1 MKQEAIQVHL
11 QTELNMKILI
21 KIYKKAGKYKLH
33 IFIAALATL
42 AVTFANLAAPRIT
55 QQMIKILQDTST
67 AVGGAADVESM
78 PQLVQIALILLVIF
92 VVRAV
97 CQFLSS
103 YVAHVAAWNYV
114 AELHAEIYSHLQ
126 KLSIGYYSDKQTGQ
140 LMSRVINDTR
150 NFETLIAHAVPELA
164 SGVILF
170 VGVSVILFTTNVT
183 LAALTFIPVPFLL
196 FVFPVLKKSRARH
209 KEAQEHVAELNAQ
222 LQDNF
227 SGIKEIQIF
236 NRQADESA
244 RITATSR
251 KYSKSLIRA
260 LFYSA
265 VMHPLIGFA
274 TSAGNIIVVGVGGYL
289 VLGNHGMQLD
299 EIVAFLLYL
308 GVFYGPVAQMARL
321 VEDMQSGIAGG
332 ERVFEIL
339 DTEPDIA
346 DSPDSKDV
354 DRLSGN
360 IEFKNVSFKYDDD
373 SETLNNINFIQP
385 ANQMYAIIGATGVG
399 KTTLAA
405 LLPRFYD
412 VTGGEILIDNINI
425 KDMTLQSLRRN
436 ISMVLQD
443 VFLFNGTIGENIR
456 YGNPLAS
463 DSEVITAAK
472 TACIHE
478 FIDELPLGYDTI
490 VGERGMRLSG
500 GQKQRIS
507 IARSLLCNAPI
518 LILDEATSA
527 VDTET
532 EREIQG
538 AIQKIAGSRTL
549 IVIAHRLSTVKRA
562 DCIIVLRDGQ
572 IAEQGSHAELMEKA
586 GLYKHLVEI
595 QRIKE

>member
-1 MKQEAIQVHL
+1 MKTL
-11 QTELNMKILI
+11 L

-33 IFIAALATL
+33 ILIAAITTL
-42 AVTFANLAAPRIT
+42 IVTAANLATPRIT
-55 QQMIKILQDTST
+55 QEMIKILQDSST
-67 AVGGAADVESM
+67 ADIESM
-78 PQLVQIALILLVIF
+78 PKLVTIALVLLIIF
-92 VVRAV
+92 IIRAV
-97 CQFLSS
+97 CSFLHS
-103 YVAHVAAWNYV
+103 YIGHVAAWNYV
-114 AELHAEIYSHLQ
+114 SELHAEIYSHLQ

-150 NFETLIAHAVPELA
+150 NFETLIAHAVPELV
-164 SGVILF
+164 SGIILF
-170 VGVSVILFTTNVT
+170 IGVSVILFTTNVT

-196 FVFPVLKKSRARH
+196 FVFPVLKKARARH
-209 KEAQEHVAELNAQ
+209 REANEHVAELNAQ

-251 KYSKSLIRA
+251 KYSRSLIRA

-274 TSAGNIIVVGVGGYL
+274 TSAGNVIVVGVGGYL
-289 VLGNHGMQLD
+289 VLNNHGMQLD

-321 VEDMQSGIAGG
+321 FEDMQSGIAGG

-339 DTEPDIA
+339 ETEPDIQ
-346 DSPDSKDV
+346 DSPDAKDV
-354 DRLSGN
+354 GRLTGN
-360 IEFKNVSFKYDDD
+360 IEFRNVDFRYDND
-373 SETLNNINFIQP
+373 SETLNNINFVQP

-436 ISMVLQD
+436 ISMALQD

-456 YGNPLAS
+456 YGNPEAS
-463 DSEVITAAK
+463 HADVVMAAK
-472 TACIHE
+472 TACIHD
-478 FIDELPLGYDTI
+478 FVSELPLGYDTV

-532 EREIQG
+532 EREIQE

-562 DCIIVLRDGQ
+562 DCIIVLKDGQ
-572 IAEQGSHAELMEKA
+572 IAEQGSHGELMEKA
-586 GLYKHLVEI
+586 GLYRHLVEI
-595 QRIKE
+595 QRIRG

>member
-1 MKQEAIQVHL
+1 
-11 QTELNMKILI
+11 
-21 KIYKKAGKYKLH
+21 
-33 IFIAALATL
+33 
-42 AVTFANLAAPRIT
+42 
-55 QQMIKILQDTST
+55 
-67 AVGGAADVESM
+67 
-78 PQLVQIALILLVIF
+78 
-92 VVRAV
+92 
-97 CQFLSS
+97 
-103 YVAHVAAWNYV
+103 
-114 AELHAEIYSHLQ
+114 
-126 KLSIGYYSDKQTGQ
+126 
-140 LMSRVINDTR
+140 MSRVINDTR
-150 NFETLIAHAVPELA
+150 NFETLIAHAVPELV
-164 SGVILF
+164 SGIILF
-170 VGVSVILFTTNVT
+170 VGVTIILFTTNAL
-183 LAALTFIPVPFLL
+183 LAALTFIPIPFMF

-209 KEAQEHVAELNAQ
+209 REAQEHVAELNAT

-236 NRQADESA
+236 NRQQDEAA
-244 RITATSR
+244 RVSATSQ

-274 TSAGNIIVVGVGGYL
+274 TSAGNVIVVGVGGYL
-289 VLGNHGMQLD
+289 ALAPNHGMRLD

-308 GVFYGPVAQMARL
+308 SVFYGPVGQMARL

-339 DTEPDIA
+339 ETEPDIK
-346 DSPDSKDV
+346 DSPDAKNV
-354 DRLSGN
+354 GELQGN
-360 IEFKNVSFKYDDD
+360 IEFRNVDFSYGDETYALQNISFV
-373 SETLNNINFIQP
+373 QP
-385 ANQMYAIIGATGVG
+385 ANQMYAVIGATGVG

-412 VTGGEILIDNINI
+412 VTSGEILIDNINI
-425 KDMTLQSLRRN
+425 KDMTLQSLRKN

-456 YGNPLAS
+456 YGNPHATDS
-463 DSEVITAAK
+463 DVIAAAK
-472 TACIHE
+472 TACIHD
-478 FIDELPLGYDTI
+478 FIEGLPLGYDTI

-507 IARSLLCNAPI
+507 IARSLICNAPI

-532 EREIQG
+532 EREIQE

-562 DCIIVLRDGQ
+562 DCIIVLREGQ
-572 IAEQGSHAELMEKA
+572 VAESGSHTELMEKD

-595 QRIKE
+595 QSIKE

>member
-1 MKQEAIQVHL
+1 VEF
-11 QTELNMKILI
+11 ELKTLI
-21 KIYKKAGKYKLH
+21 KIYKKAGKYRLH
-33 IFIAALATL
+33 ILIAALATL

-55 QQMIKILQDTST
+55 QEMIKILQDSG
-67 AVGGAADVESM
+67 VDVESM
-78 PQLVQIALILLVIF
+78 PQLVRIALILLVIF

-114 AELHAEIYSHLQ
+114 SELHAEIYSHLQ

-170 VGVSVILFTTNVT
+170 VGVSVILFTTNIT

-209 KEAQEHVAELNAQ
+209 KEAQEHIAELNAQ

-244 RITATSR
+244 RISATSR

-265 VMHPLIGFA
+265 VMHPLISFA
-274 TSAGNIIVVGVGGYL
+274 TSAGNVIVVGVGGYL

-346 DSPDSKDV
+346 DSPDAKDV
-354 DRLSGN
+354 GRLSGS

-373 SETLNNINFIQP
+373 SETLNNINFVQP

-412 VTGGEILIDNINI
+412 VTGGEILIDGINI

-472 TACIHE
+472 TACIHD
-478 FIDELPLGYDTI
+478 FVNELPLGYDTV

-572 IAEQGSHAELMEKA
+572 IAEQGSHAELMGKA

>member
-1 MKQEAIQVHL
+1 L
-11 QTELNMKILI
+11 KILF
-21 KIYKKAGKYKLH
+21 KIYKKAGKYKFH
-33 IFIAALATL
+33 ILIAAITTL
-42 AVTFANLAAPRIT
+42 IVTAANLAAPRIT
-55 QQMIKILQDTST
+55 QEMVKILQEPGVDI
-67 AVGGAADVESM
+67 ESM
-78 PQLVQIALILLVIF
+78 PRLINIAIILLVIF
-92 VVRAV
+92 IIRAI
-97 CQFLSS
+97 CQFLHS
-103 YVAHVAAWNYV
+103 YIGHVAAWRYV
-114 AELHAEIYSHLQ
+114 SELHSEIYSHLQ

-150 NFETLIAHAVPELA
+150 NFETLIAHAVPELV
-164 SGVILF
+164 SGIVLFIGVSIILF
-170 VGVSVILFTTNVT
+170 STNAI
-183 LAALTFIPVPFLL
+183 LAALTFIPIPFLL
-196 FVFPVLKKSRARH
+196 FVFPVMKKSRARH
-209 KEAQEHVAELNAQ
+209 REAQEHVGELNAA

-236 NRQADESA
+236 NRQKDESA
-244 RITATSR
+244 RIAATSQ

-274 TSAGNIIVVGVGGYL
+274 TSAGNVIVVGVGGYL
-289 VLGNHGMQLD
+289 ALSNHGMRLD
-299 EIVAFLLYL
+299 EIVGFLLYL
-308 GVFYGPVAQMARL
+308 GVFYGPVGQVARL
-321 VEDMQSGIAGG
+321 VEDMQAGIAGG

-339 DTEPDIA
+339 DTEPDIK
-346 DSPDSKDV
+346 DSKNAKDAGN
-354 DRLSGN
+354 LTGN
-360 IEFKNVSFKYDDD
+360 IEFKNVDFTYGDSDYALKNISF
-373 SETLNNINFIQP
+373 SQP
-385 ANQMYAIIGATGVG
+385 AKQMYAVIGPTGVG

-425 KDMTLQSLRRN
+425 EDMTLQSLRRN

-456 YGNPLAS
+456 YGSPNAS
-463 DSEVITAAK
+463 DDEVITCAK
-472 TACIHE
+472 TACIHD
-478 FIDELPLGYDTI
+478 FINELPLGYNTI

-532 EREIQG
+532 EREIQE

-562 DCIIVLRDGQ
+562 DCIIVLKDGMV
-572 IAEQGSHAELMEKA
+572 AESGSHDELMGKA
-586 GLYKHLVEI
+586 GLYRHLVEI
-595 QRIKE
+595 QRIKG

>member
-1 MKQEAIQVHL
+1 LK
-11 QTELNMKILI
+11 TLI
-21 KIYKKAGKYKLH
+21 KIYKKAGNYKLH
-33 IFIAALATL
+33 IIIAAIATL
-42 AVTFANLAAPRIT
+42 LVTAANLAAPRIT
-55 QQMIKILQDTST
+55 QQMVKVLQDGSSSS
-67 AVGGAADVESM
+67 ADM
-78 PQLVQIALILLVIF
+78 PRLIRIALLLLAVF
-92 VVRAV
+92 VVRAI
-97 CQFLSS
+97 CQFLYS
-103 YVAHVAAWNYV
+103 YVGHVAAWKYV
-114 AELHAEIYSHLQ
+114 SELHTEIYSHLQ
-126 KLSIGYYSDKQTGQ
+126 KLSVGYYSDKQTGQ
-140 LMSRVINDTR
+140 LMSRIINDTR

-164 SGVILF
+164 AGIILF
-170 VGVSVILFTTNVT
+170 VGVSIILFTTNVV

-209 KEAQEHVAELNAQ
+209 REAQEHVAELNAT

-236 NRQADESA
+236 CRQQDESA
-244 RITATSR
+244 RVSATSK

-274 TSAGNIIVVGVGGYL
+274 TSAGNVIVVGVGGYL
-289 VLGNHGMQLD
+289 ALNNHGMQLH

-308 GVFYGPVAQMARL
+308 GVFYGPVGQVARL

-339 DTEPDIA
+339 DTEPDITDLPNA
-346 DSPDSKDV
+346 KDV
-354 DRLSGN
+354 GILKGN
-360 IEFKNVSFKYDDD
+360 IEFKNVNFTYAPPDGTSLKEGGYALKDI
-373 SETLNNINFIQP
+373 SFIQP
-385 ANQMYAIIGATGVG
+385 AKQMYAVIGPTGVG

-425 KDMTLQSLRRN
+425 RHMTLQSLRRN

-443 VFLFNGTIGENIR
+443 VFLFNGTIGENIS
-456 YGNPLAS
+456 YGSPLATNA
-463 DSEVITAAK
+463 EVIAAAK
-472 TACIHE
+472 TACIHD
-478 FIDELPLGYDTI
+478 FISELPLGYDTM

-532 EREIQG
+532 EREIQE

-562 DCIIVLRDGQ
+562 DCIIVLKDGMV
-572 IAEQGSHAELMEKA
+572 AESGSHSGLMKKA

>member
-1 MKQEAIQVHL
+1 MN
-11 QTELNMKILI
+11 TLI

-33 IFIAALATL
+33 IFIAAMATL
-42 AVTFANLAAPRIT
+42 AVTAANLAAPRIT
-55 QQMIKILQDTST
+55 QQMIKILQDSGVD
-67 AVGGAADVESM
+67 ASSM
-78 PQLVQIALILLVIF
+78 PRLVNIAVILLVIF

-97 CQFLSS
+97 CQFLYS
-103 YVAHVAAWNYV
+103 YIGHVAAWHYV
-114 AELHAEIYSHLQ
+114 SELHTEIYSHLQ

-150 NFETLIAHAVPELA
+150 NFEMLIAHAVPELA
-164 SGVILF
+164 SGIILF
-170 VGVSVILFTTNVT
+170 AGVSIILFSTNVV
-183 LAALTFIPVPFLL
+183 LAALTFIPVPLMFL
-196 FVFPVLKKSRARH
+196 VTPVLKKSRARH
-209 KEAQEHVAELNAQ
+209 KEAQEHIAELNAQ

-244 RITATSR
+244 KISATSR
-251 KYSKSLIRA
+251 KYAKSLIRA

-274 TSAGNIIVVGVGGYL
+274 TSAGNVIVVGVGGYL

-308 GVFYGPVAQMARL
+308 GVFYGPVGQVARL
-321 VEDMQSGIAGG
+321 VEDMQSGIASG

-339 DTEPDIA
+339 ETEPDISDA
-346 DSPDSKDV
+346 PDAKDV
-354 DRLSGN
+354 GRLSGN
-360 IEFKNVSFKYDDD
+360 IEFKNVDFRYDND
-373 SETLNNINFIQP
+373 SETLNKINFVQP

-412 VTGGEILIDNINI
+412 VTGGEILIDNMNI
-425 KDMTLQSLRRN
+425 KSMTLQSLRKN

-456 YGNPLAS
+456 YGSPFAS
-463 DSEVITAAK
+463 DSDVINAAK
-472 TACIHE
+472 TACIHD
-478 FIDELPLGYDTI
+478 FVSELPLGYETV

-562 DCIIVLRDGQ
+562 DCIIVLKDGMV
-572 IAEQGSHAELMEKA
+572 AERGSHAELMEKA

-595 QRIKE
+595 QQIKE

>member
-1 MKQEAIQVHL
+1 MPFQPFYAILNPMKTL
-11 QTELNMKILI
+11 L

-33 IFIAALATL
+33 ILIAAITTL
-42 AVTFANLAAPRIT
+42 IVTAANLATPRIT
-55 QQMIKILQDTST
+55 QEMIKILQDSST
-67 AVGGAADVESM
+67 ADIESM
-78 PQLVQIALILLVIF
+78 PKLVTIALVLLIIF
-92 VVRAV
+92 IIRAV
-97 CQFLSS
+97 CSFLHS
-103 YVAHVAAWNYV
+103 YIGHVAAWNYV
-114 AELHAEIYSHLQ
+114 SELHAEIYSHLQ

-150 NFETLIAHAVPELA
+150 NFETLIAHAVPELV
-164 SGVILF
+164 SGIILF
-170 VGVSVILFTTNVT
+170 IGVSVILFTTNVT

-196 FVFPVLKKSRARH
+196 FVFPVLKKARARH
-209 KEAQEHVAELNAQ
+209 REANEHVAELNAQ

-251 KYSKSLIRA
+251 KYSRSLIRA

-274 TSAGNIIVVGVGGYL
+274 TSAGNVIVVGVGGYL
-289 VLGNHGMQLD
+289 VLNNHGMQLD

-321 VEDMQSGIAGG
+321 FEDMQSGIAGG

-339 DTEPDIA
+339 ETEPDIQ
-346 DSPDSKDV
+346 DSPDAKDV
-354 DRLSGN
+354 GRLTGN
-360 IEFKNVSFKYDDD
+360 IEFRNVDFRYDND
-373 SETLNNINFIQP
+373 SETLNNINFVQP

-436 ISMVLQD
+436 ISMALQD

-456 YGNPLAS
+456 YGNPEAS
-463 DSEVITAAK
+463 HADVVMAAK
-472 TACIHE
+472 TACIHD
-478 FIDELPLGYDTI
+478 FVSELPLGYDTV

-532 EREIQG
+532 EREIQE

-562 DCIIVLRDGQ
+562 DCIIVLKDGQ
-572 IAEQGSHAELMEKA
+572 IAEQGSHGELMEKA
-586 GLYKHLVEI
+586 GLYRHLVEI
-595 QRIKE
+595 QRIRG

>member
-1 MKQEAIQVHL
+1 
-11 QTELNMKILI
+11 MKILI
-21 KIYKKAGKYKLH
+21 KIYKKAGRYKLH
-33 IFIAALATL
+33 IFIAAMATL
-42 AVTFANLAAPRIT
+42 LVTAANLAAPRIT
-55 QQMIKILQDTST
+55 QQMIKILQDSGVDTS
-67 AVGGAADVESM
+67 SM
-78 PQLVQIALILLVIF
+78 PELVTIALILLVIF

-114 AELHAEIYSHLQ
+114 SELHAEIYSHLQ

-170 VGVSVILFTTNVT
+170 VGVSIILFTTNVT

-274 TSAGNIIVVGVGGYL
+274 TSAGNVIVVGVGGYL
-289 VLGNHGMQLD
+289 VLNNHGMRLD

-346 DSPDSKDV
+346 DSPEAKDV
-354 DRLSGN
+354 GRLSGN
-360 IEFKNVSFKYDDD
+360 IKFKNVSFKYDDD
-373 SETLNNINFIQP
+373 TETLTDINFIQP
-385 ANQMYAIIGATGVG
+385 ANQMYAVIGATGVG

-456 YGNPLAS
+456 YGNPEAS
-463 DSEVITAAK
+463 DADVITAAK
-472 TACIHE
+472 TACIHD
-478 FIDELPLGYDTI
+478 FVSELPLGYDTI

-518 LILDEATSA
+518 LVLDEATSA

>member
-1 MKQEAIQVHL
+1 MK
-11 QTELNMKILI
+11 TLI
-21 KIYKKAGKYKLH
+21 KIYKKAGRYKLH

-42 AVTFANLAAPRIT
+42 IATAANLAAPRIT
-55 QQMIKILQDTST
+55 QEMVKVLGEPDADALMRLINI
-67 AVGGAADVESM
+67 AA
-78 PQLVQIALILLVIF
+78 LLLVVFII
-92 VVRAV
+92 RAV
-97 CQFLSS
+97 CQFLYS
-103 YVAHVAAWNYV
+103 YIGHVAAWNYV
-114 AELHAEIYSHLQ
+114 SQLHSEIYSHLQ

-150 NFETLIAHAVPELA
+150 NFETLIAHAVPELV
-164 SGVILF
+164 SGLILF
-170 VGVSVILFTTNVT
+170 IGVSIILFSTNVI

-196 FVFPVLKKSRARH
+196 FVFPVFKKSRERH
-209 KEAQEHVAELNAQ
+209 REAQEHVAELNAA

-236 NRQADESA
+236 NRQRDEHE
-244 RITATSR
+244 RITKTSK
-251 KYSKSLIRA
+251 KYSKALIRA

-265 VMHPLIGFA
+265 VLHPLIGFA
-274 TSAGNIIVVGVGGYL
+274 TSAGNVIVVGVGGYL
-289 VLGNHGMQLD
+289 VLNNHGMSLD
-299 EIVAFLLYL
+299 EIVAFLLYIS
-308 GVFYGPVAQMARL
+308 VFYGPVGQMARL

-346 DSPDSKDV
+346 DSKDAK
-354 DRLSGN
+354 DAGDLSGN
-360 IEFKNVSFKYDDD
+360 IEFRSVDFSYDDN
-373 SETLNNINFIQP
+373 SYALKNISFIQP
-385 ANQMYAIIGATGVG
+385 AKQMYAIIGPTGVG

-412 VTGGEILIDNINI
+412 VTGGQILIDGINI
-425 KDMTLQSLRRN
+425 KDMSLQSLRRN

-456 YGNPLAS
+456 YGNPNAT
-463 DSEVITAAK
+463 DGEVITAAK
-472 TACIHE
+472 TACIHD
-478 FIDELPLGYDTI
+478 FIAELPLGYDTI

-532 EREIQG
+532 EREIQK
-538 AIQKIAGSRTL
+538 AIQKIAGLRTL

-562 DCIIVLRDGQ
+562 DCIIVLKEGM
-572 IAEQGSHAELMEKA
+572 IAETGSHTELMEKR

>member
-1 MKQEAIQVHL
+1 MKQEAIQAHL

-33 IFIAALATL
+33 ILIAALATL
-42 AVTFANLAAPRIT
+42 LVTAANLAAPRIT
-55 QQMIKILQDTST
+55 QQMIKILQDSG
-67 AVGGAADVESM
+67 VDVESM
-78 PQLVQIALILLVIF
+78 PQLVRIALILLAIF
-92 VVRAV
+92 IVRAV

-170 VGVSVILFTTNVT
+170 VGVSIILFTTNVT

-274 TSAGNIIVVGVGGYL
+274 TSAGNVIVVGVGGYL

-354 DRLSGN
+354 GRLSGN

-425 KDMTLQSLRRN
+425 KSMTLQSLRRN

-478 FIDELPLGYDTI
+478 FISELPLGYDTV

>member
-1 MKQEAIQVHL
+1 VEF
-11 QTELNMKILI
+11 ELKTLI

-55 QQMIKILQDTST
+55 QQMIKILQDSG
-67 AVGGAADVESM
+67 VDVESM
-78 PQLVQIALILLVIF
+78 PQLVRIALILLVIF

-114 AELHAEIYSHLQ
+114 SELHAEIYSHLQ

-274 TSAGNIIVVGVGGYL
+274 TSAGNVIVVGVGGYL
-289 VLGNHGMQLD
+289 VLNNHGMRLD

-346 DSPDSKDV
+346 DSPDAKDV
-354 DRLSGN
+354 GRLTGT
-360 IEFKNVSFKYDDD
+360 IEFRNVDFRYDND

-412 VTGGEILIDNINI
+412 VTDGEILIDNINI

-478 FIDELPLGYDTI
+478 FVSELPLGYDTV

-586 GLYKHLVEI
+586 GLYRHLVEI

>member
-1 MKQEAIQVHL
+1 MNSTIGVEVIL
-11 QTELNMKILI
+11 KILI
-21 KIYKKAGKYKLH
+21 KIYKKAGKYRLH
-33 IFIAALATL
+33 ILIAALATL

-55 QQMIKILQDTST
+55 QEMIKILQDSG
-67 AVGGAADVESM
+67 VDVESM
-78 PQLVQIALILLVIF
+78 PQLVRIALILLMIF
-92 VVRAV
+92 IVRAV

-114 AELHAEIYSHLQ
+114 SELHAEIYSHLQ

-244 RITATSR
+244 RISATSK

-274 TSAGNIIVVGVGGYL
+274 TSAGNVIVVGVGGYL

-332 ERVFEIL
+332 ERVFEVL

-346 DSPDSKDV
+346 DSPDAKDIG
-354 DRLSGN
+354 RLSGS

-412 VTGGEILIDNINI
+412 VTGGEILIDSINI

-463 DSEVITAAK
+463 DSDVINAAK

-478 FIDELPLGYDTI
+478 FVSELPLGYDTV

-562 DCIIVLRDGQ
+562 DCIIVLRDGL

>member
-1 MKQEAIQVHL
+1 LK
-11 QTELNMKILI
+11 TLI

-33 IFIAALATL
+33 ILIAAVSMLI
-42 AVTFANLAAPRIT
+42 VTAANLAAPRIT
-55 QQMIKILQDTST
+55 QEMVKILQDSGADTEAMPRLVNI
-67 AVGGAADVESM
+67 AV
-78 PQLVQIALILLVIF
+78 ILLVVFII
-92 VVRAV
+92 RAI
-97 CQFLSS
+97 CQFLNS
-103 YVAHVAAWNYV
+103 YIGHVAAWNYV
-114 AELHAEIYSHLQ
+114 SGLHTEIYSHLQ

-150 NFETLIAHAVPELA
+150 NFEMLIAHSVPELV
-164 SGVILF
+164 SGIVLF
-170 VGVSVILFTTNVT
+170 VGVTIILFSTNAT
-183 LAALTFIPVPFLL
+183 LAALTFIPVPLML
-196 FVFPVLKKSRARH
+196 FVTPVLKKSRARH
-209 KEAQEHVAELNAQ
+209 REAQEHVAELNAT

-236 NRQADESA
+236 NRQQDEAKRVSE
-244 RITATSR
+244 TSI

-274 TSAGNIIVVGVGGYL
+274 TSAGNVIVVGVGGYL
-289 VLGNHGMQLD
+289 ALVHSTMQLD

-308 GVFYGPVAQMARL
+308 GVFYGPVGQVARI
-321 VEDMQSGIAGG
+321 VEDMQAGIASG

-339 DTEPDIA
+339 ETEPDIT
-346 DSPDSKDV
+346 DSPAAKDV
-354 DRLSGN
+354 GILHGD
-360 IEFKNVSFKYDDD
+360 IEFKNVSFKYDNDN
-373 SETLNNINFIQP
+373 ETLNNISFSQP
-385 ANQMYAIIGATGVG
+385 AKQMYAVIGPTGVG

-412 VTGGEILIDNINI
+412 VGAGEILIDGINI
-425 KDMTLQSLRRN
+425 KDMTLQSLRKN

-463 DSEVITAAK
+463 EAEIIAAAK

-478 FIDELPLGYDTI
+478 FVEGLPLGYDTI

-532 EREIQG
+532 EREIQE

-562 DCIIVLRDGQ
+562 DCIIVLKDGG
-572 IAEQGSHAELMEKA
+572 IAERGNHFDLMSNNSH
-586 GLYKHLVEI
+586 YRHLVEI